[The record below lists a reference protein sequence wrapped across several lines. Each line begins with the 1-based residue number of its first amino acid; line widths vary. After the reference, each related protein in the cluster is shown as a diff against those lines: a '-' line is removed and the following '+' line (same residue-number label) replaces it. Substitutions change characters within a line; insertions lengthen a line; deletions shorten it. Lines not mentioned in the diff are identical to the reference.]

1 MDNSYRLLDLTVYGR
16 QESVGG
22 LAGRLAETAERR
34 AHLPYRWTS
43 HRPVASPE
51 GRVFRRVRRGDNN
64 RLAITCQCN
73 RIGLC
78 GEVFCCPQCS
88 CYVPRTLMR
97 SAESLVSK
105 PRGKFGLYLLVFP
118 DAQAAVRIETLAH
131 HCCSE
136 YCLQGEPRPRSILH
150 VSLLNLGLY
159 DDLKSPK
166 FAALEAS
173 DAAEQVRATPFTV
186 AFNYV
191 QSFSHPDGRYPLV
204 LRGDD
209 GIVGLEKLYQCLGTC
224 APAACFR
231 PAWSD
236 RRFRAADPDRL
247 ARDHARDR
255 RAADGGDARFA
266 WWFRASNTR
275 AVYRPDWAFSGTLE
289 LIVWA
294 IPALVITFL
303 GGIAW
308 FGSHD
313 ARSLQAAAVAQ
324 QADRGRGRVARLE
337 MAVHLSRT
345 RASPRSTSWCFR
357 PARRCI
363 SGSPRPA

>member
-1 MDNSYRLLDLTVYGR
+1 
-16 QESVGG
+16 
-22 LAGRLAETAERR
+22 
-34 AHLPYRWTS
+34 
-43 HRPVASPE
+43 
-51 GRVFRRVRRGDNN
+51 
-64 RLAITCQCN
+64 
-73 RIGLC
+73 
-78 GEVFCCPQCS
+78 
-88 CYVPRTLMR
+88 MR

-131 HCCSE
+131 HCRSE

-224 APAACFR
+224 MRMVGFKTR
-231 PAWSD
+231 PDFTPHVTLIYGHRRISERSIEPISWTVREFSLVLSLRGKTKYILLD
-236 RRFRAADPDRL
+236 RWPL
-247 ARDHARDR
+247 
-255 RAADGGDARFA
+255 GGDF
-266 WWFRASNTR
+266 
-275 AVYRPDWAFSGTLE
+275 
-289 LIVWA
+289 
-294 IPALVITFL
+294 
-303 GGIAW
+303 
-308 FGSHD
+308 
-313 ARSLQAAAVAQ
+313 
-324 QADRGRGRVARLE
+324 
-337 MAVHLSRT
+337 
-345 RASPRSTSWCFR
+345 
-357 PARRCI
+357 
-363 SGSPRPA
+363 